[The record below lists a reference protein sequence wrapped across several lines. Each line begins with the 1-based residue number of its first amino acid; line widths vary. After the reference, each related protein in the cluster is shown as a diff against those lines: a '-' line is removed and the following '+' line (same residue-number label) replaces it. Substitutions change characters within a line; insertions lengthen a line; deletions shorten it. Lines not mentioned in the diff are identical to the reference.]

1 MKHTFVYHV
10 LAFVI
15 VAVWGVT
22 FISTKVLI
30 NHGLNPA
37 QIFTIRFI
45 MAYVGLVLFS
55 LFRGEGVKAV
65 PGTWKDEL
73 LFLFVGITGGSLYFM
88 TENSALVSTQACN
101 VSFIVCSAPLLTTLF
116 TMAFRKISKGELA
129 RGLQEVRVTPFL
141 VIGTLLAFLG
151 MGLIIFD
158 GAQFH
163 FSLKGDLLALGAA
176 VTWGL
181 YSIVMGQLT
190 VRFGTMVATRKVF
203 FYGLITIIPFVLING
218 SMTDGELTSLPVIGN
233 LLFLGVVASLLCYVG
248 WNKVMAEI
256 GNVTSTNYVY
266 LNPFFTLVA
275 AVLILGESMS
285 LVAALGSASI
295 FIGVYLAGRK

>member
-1 MKHTFVYHV
+1 MKNTLIYHV

-15 VAVWGVT
+15 VAIWGVT
-22 FISTKVLI
+22 FISTKILI
-30 NHGLNPA
+30 SNGLNPA
-37 QIFTIRFI
+37 QIFTIRFLV
-45 MAYVGLVLFS
+45 AYFGLVLYS
-55 LFRGEGVKAV
+55 LLAGNGFKAI

-101 VSFIVCSAPLLTTLF
+101 VAFIVCSAPLLTTLF
-116 TMAFRKISKGELA
+116 TMAFRKLSDSNLA
-129 RGLQEVRVTPFL
+129 KGLQDVRVTPYL
-141 VIGTLLAFLG
+141 VGGTALAFLG
-151 MGLIIFD
+151 MGLVIFD

-190 VRFGTMVATRKVF
+190 SRFGAVMATRKVF
-203 FYGLITIIPFVLING
+203 FYGLVTIVPFILDG
-218 SMTDGELTSLPVIGN
+218 SMLDGDLTAWPVIGN
-233 LLFLGVVASLLCYVG
+233 LLFLGIVASLLCFVG

-285 LVAALGSASI
+285 LMAAIGSASI
-295 FIGVYLAGRK
+295 FLGVYLAGRK